1 MNRKRIKQSPKE
13 RAKYCR
19 HRWERGPDPGD
30 FKYDVVETC
39 TTCRKTRY
47 VRSEAPAPIRGVGTP
62 TREGLEGWIREL
74 RRNADGDLSPDY
86 LLSAIQDLAV
96 VVAALLPGPKLQPQ
110 GHSPKCRAM
119 THMGGSCNCGWGV
132 AENIKRIKDLCKNS
146 GLEQLADQIGRRPQ

>member
-1 MNRKRIKQSPKE
+1 MNRKRDKQSPKE

-19 HRWERGPDPGD
+19 HRWERGPDPGN

-47 VRSEAPAPIRGVGTP
+47 VRSEGPDAVKGPDTP

-86 LLSAIQDLAV
+86 LLAAIQNLAV
-96 VVAALLPGPKLQPQ
+96 VVAALLPGPKLQSQ
-110 GHSPKCRAM
+110 GHSPRCRAM
-119 THMGGSCNCGWGV
+119 THMGGSCNCGWSV
-132 AENIKRIKDLCKNS
+132 AESVKRIRAACKDC
-146 GLEQLADQIGRRPQ
+146 GLEQLADQICRRPR